1 MDKLLIRGGRRLEG
15 EVTISGAK
23 NAALPELCAA
33 LLTAEPVT
41 LTNVPRLQDVSTTLK
56 LLRNMG
62 AKAERSEAQPDTVAI
77 DASAVTSPEAPYD
90 LVKTMRAS
98 ILVLGPLLARFG
110 EATVSLPGGCAIGSR
125 PVDQHIKGLQ
135 AMGAEITVEHGYI
148 LAKAKRLKGDLP
160 ADTKAS
166 DLPLGLP
173 VSYWRDLKAHDP
185 AAGAAKLKMPI
196 LVLQGERDYQVTMAD
211 FAGWKKALKKNATLK
226 SYPALNHLFM
236 EGKGKSRPAE
246 YMKAG
251 HVAKEVIDDVAKWV
265 KAR

>member
-62 AKAERSEAQPDTVAI
+62 VSAERSESAPDTVALN
-77 DASAVTSPEAPYD
+77 ASAVTSPEAPYD

-135 AMGAEITVEHGYI
+135 AMGADIVVEHGYI
-148 LAKAKRLKGDLP
+148 IAK
-160 ADTKAS
+160 
-166 DLPLGLP
+166 
-173 VSYWRDLKAHDP
+173 
-185 AAGAAKLKMPI
+185 
-196 LVLQGERDYQVTMAD
+196 
-211 FAGWKKALKKNATLK
+211 
-226 SYPALNHLFM
+226 
-236 EGKGKSRPAE
+236 
-246 YMKAG
+246 
-251 HVAKEVIDDVAKWV
+251 
-265 KAR
+265 